1 MTRWHED
8 DLVGRL
14 TDPTNPHYN
23 AEEAAQWK
31 IINIPAIAG
40 MMTFWAASRRG
51 AVAERFGLPYL
62 ESFRAA
68 IRSASPRSTSS
79 SRRRRTATFS
89 RRNICRP
96 IGQQELPKNL
106 RVYAAS
112 DHAVGIKQTND
123 RTCLLIV
130 GVDDHDEHL
139 AARLLVEARQGRR
152 NR

>member
-1 MTRWHED
+1 MSDTGAIIIIMTRWHED

-40 MMTFWAASRRG
+40 EDDILGREPGEALWP
-51 AVAERFGLPYL
+51 ERFGLDYL
-62 ESFRAA
+62 ESFR
-68 IRSASPRSTSS
+68 
-79 SRRRRTATFS
+79 
-89 RRNICRP
+89 RRNP
-96 IGQQELPKNL
+96 VGFSALYQQEPTPADGDFFKVEHAAHLSQQERPKNL

-112 DHAVGIKQTND
+112 DHAVGTKQTND

-130 GVDDHDEHL
+130 GVDE
-139 AARLLVEARQGRR
+139 
-152 NR
+152 